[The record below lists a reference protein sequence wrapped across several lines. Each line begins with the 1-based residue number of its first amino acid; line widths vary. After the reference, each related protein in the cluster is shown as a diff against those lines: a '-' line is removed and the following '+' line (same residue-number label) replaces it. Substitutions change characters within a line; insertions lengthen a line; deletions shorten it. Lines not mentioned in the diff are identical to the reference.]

1 MPNVNFT
8 HKKKYGQNFLFNDD
22 IPKKIVSLSDLTP
35 EHTVIEIG
43 PGKGI
48 LTKQIASIAKRVYAF
63 EIDVELKEIL
73 NNVCIE
79 YNNVNIVF
87 NDIMKIDLAKFVAE
101 NCPEDKIAVIA
112 NLPYYITTPIIM
124 MLLESSINIDFITI
138 MVQKEV
144 ASRITAQP
152 NTADYGALTAS
163 INYYAKAR
171 KLFNVPAGCFIPKPK
186 VDSAVVKLSLY
197 EHPPVDALDEKLFFD
212 ILKASFQQ
220 RRKTLLNS
228 LYSYFN
234 GKYTKDE
241 IKEIILNAQLLETV
255 RGEELSIQQ
264 FCIIA
269 NLLYRHNNK

>member
-1 MPNVNFT
+1 
-8 HKKKYGQNFLFNDD
+8 
-22 IPKKIVSLSDLTP
+22 
-35 EHTVIEIG
+35 
-43 PGKGI
+43 
-48 LTKQIASIAKRVYAF
+48 
-63 EIDVELKEIL
+63 
-73 NNVCIE
+73 
-79 YNNVNIVF
+79 
-87 NDIMKIDLAKFVAE
+87 
-101 NCPEDKIAVIA
+101 
-112 NLPYYITTPIIM
+112 
-124 MLLESSINIDFITI
+124 

-163 INYYAKAR
+163 INYYAKAK

-197 EHPPVDALDEKLFFD
+197 VHPPVDALDEKLFFD
-212 ILKASFQQ
+212 VLKASFQQ

>member
-1 MPNVNFT
+1 MPNENFT

-101 NCPEDKIAVIA
+101 NCPKDKIAVIA
-112 NLPYYITTPIIM
+112 NLPYYVTSPILTRFLQNPNLI
-124 MLLESSINIDFITI
+124 SATV
-138 MVQKEV
+138 MVQEEV
-144 ASRITAQP
+144 ADRIIAVPKTK
-152 NTADYGALTAS
+152 DYGVLTV
-163 INYYAKAR
+163 ICQMFGEAKKVIRVNR
-171 KLFNVPAGCFIPKPK
+171 KMFYPVPN
-186 VDSAVVKLSLY
+186 VDSAVVHIEKTKSDVKDFTKFISFVKKAFAMRRKKLSTNL
-197 EHPPVDALDEKLFFD
+197 E
-212 ILKASFQQ
+212 I
-220 RRKTLLNS
+220 
-228 LYSYFN
+228 
-234 GKYTKDE
+234 GKMSKSE
-241 IKEIILNAQLLETV
+241 IEDLLENSGFS
-255 RGEELSIQQ
+255 RLCRAEELSISD
-264 FCIIA
+264 FERLY
-269 NLLYRHNNK
+269 NLICDKN